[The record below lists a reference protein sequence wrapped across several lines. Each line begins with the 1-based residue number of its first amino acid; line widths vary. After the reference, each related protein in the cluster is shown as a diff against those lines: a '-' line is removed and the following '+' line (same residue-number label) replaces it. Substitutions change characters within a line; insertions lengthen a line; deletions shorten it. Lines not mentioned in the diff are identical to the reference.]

1 VSLTTNTQTPT
12 VANMKIV
19 KQVLAIFLLR
29 ICQLQAEEKVSCE
42 TTAGNFTIDLHR
54 QWAPLGHDRFVEVPL
69 LCVRCFCVCVGGQE
83 IYNHARNSVLGLTTV
98 CAQILFN
105 IQSFSICMLMCTP
118 VMPACRE
125 PVLFRPDHLPHN
137 TRLPGWCT
145 YRKYI
150 MWLLLYFRN
159 FHNLN
164 VIILLIHTL
173 LYY

>member
-1 VSLTTNTQTPT
+1 MSLTTNSQTPT

-98 CAQILFN
+98 CTNPFQYTIIFNMYADVHACYASLSRASSFPTRSFTAQY
-105 IQSFSICMLMCTP
+105 QAS
-118 VMPACRE
+118 
-125 PVLFRPDHLPHN
+125 
-137 TRLPGWCT
+137 
-145 YRKYI
+145 
-150 MWLLLYFRN
+150 WLVY
-159 FHNLN
+159 
-164 VIILLIHTL
+164 V
-173 LYY
+173 